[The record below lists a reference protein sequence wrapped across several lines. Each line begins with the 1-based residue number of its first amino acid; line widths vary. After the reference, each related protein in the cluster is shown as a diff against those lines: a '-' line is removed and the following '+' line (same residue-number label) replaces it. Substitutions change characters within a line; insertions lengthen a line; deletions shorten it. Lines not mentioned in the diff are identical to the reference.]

1 MGFPHSQHRDSLPA
15 QSQYSLIKNIDA
27 TRIIIQGM
35 TGVDDP
41 TFNYRLDICIIYFK
55 KKTFYENTIVLL

>member
-1 MGFPHSQHRDSLPA
+1 MGFPHSQH
-15 QSQYSLIKNIDA
+15 SLIKNIDA

-41 TFNYRLDICIIYFK
+41 TFNYSLDICIIYLK